1 MYSPSGKNC
10 LKSMTRIKPKDG
22 NKTLCMAPWTHT
34 YLSPQME
41 RRLCCSSRESSEN
54 FEQYIDSIDTTGKDD
69 KLNLKT
75 LDEHW
80 NSEYMKTVR
89 LKLLAGEEIPQCSV
103 CNDKLLNEQVYR
115 QHFNWYYKDKM
126 DQVFESTDET
136 GATTMQVESFDY
148 RFSNLCNFSCRMC
161 GDMLSSSWETE
172 NKKYGKGDYENYRI
186 WGRKDIK
193 EKLLKFHDQEI
204 VREFT
209 DAVENKRITEF
220 YWCGGEPLMWKIH
233 WTAMQ
238 RVVELG
244 YADKVL
250 ARYNSNMS
258 RINYFGKNLFDDI
271 LANFPKWQICAS
283 IDGTGEVGEYIRTG
297 LKYDEWLANIKYGLN
312 TITGPR
318 QRMQL
323 DLTITLPGLFDLENM
338 VHLSNELNMEL
349 LTKQVFNFSNNNAM
363 APLFMP
369 YDIMSEMI
377 DDVRNK
383 TIKYKNKNLNNFFGQ
398 LDEMQ
403 KQKRNNE
410 LVYNEEE
417 YKKGQKSG
425 KAEIERLDRIR
436 GTDIKKIIGKNKKAL
451 EWWTSI

>member
-1 MYSPSGKNC
+1 
-10 LKSMTRIKPKDG
+10 
-22 NKTLCMAPWTHT
+22 MAPWTHT

-41 RRLCCSSRESSEN
+41 RRLCCSSRETPEN
-54 FEQYIDSIDTTGKDD
+54 FKQYIDSVDKTGKTE
-69 KLNLKT
+69 KLHLTT
-75 LDEHW
+75 LEQHW
-80 NSEYMKTVR
+80 NSDYMKAVR
-89 LKLLAGEEIPQCSV
+89 LKLLAGEEIPQCAV
-103 CNDKLLNEQVYR
+103 CNHKLLNDQVYR
-115 QHFNWYYKDKM
+115 QHFNWLYKNKM
-126 DQVFESTDET
+126 EEAYESTDET

-161 GDMLSSSWETE
+161 GDMLSSTWETE
-172 NKKYGKGDYENYRI
+172 NKKHGKGDYENDRI

-193 EKLLKFHDQEI
+193 EQLEKFHDQQVVE
-204 VREFT
+204 EFT
-209 DAVENKRITEF
+209 HAVEGKRITEL

-233 WTAMQ
+233 WTAME
-238 RVVELG
+238 RIRELG

-258 RINYFGKNLFDDI
+258 RINFYGKNLFDDI
-271 LANFPKWQICAS
+271 LKYFPNFQICAS

-297 LKYDEWLANIKYGLN
+297 LKYNEWLANMKYGLKFV
-312 TITGPR
+312 TQQH

-338 VHLSNELNMEL
+338 VHLSNELSIQL
-349 LTKQVFNFSNNNAM
+349 LTKQVFNFSHDNAM

-369 YDIMSEMI
+369 YDIMSEII
-377 DDVRNK
+377 DDAREK
-383 TIKYKNKNLNNFFGQ
+383 TIKYKSANLNNFFGQ

-410 LVYNEEE
+410 LVYDEET
-417 YKKGQKSG
+417 YKEGQKRG
-425 KAEIERLDRIR
+425 KAEVERLDRIR
-436 GTDIKKIIGKNKKAL
+436 GTDIKKILAKNKKAL